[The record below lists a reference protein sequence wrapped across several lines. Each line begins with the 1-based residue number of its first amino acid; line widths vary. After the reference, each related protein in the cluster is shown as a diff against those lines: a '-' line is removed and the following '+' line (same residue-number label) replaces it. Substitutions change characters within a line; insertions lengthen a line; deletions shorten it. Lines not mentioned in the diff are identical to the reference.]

1 MNNVIDEETVRY
13 KMEFKNYDMS
23 CSGNIDYSLF
33 LEVLLLR
40 LRGET
45 IKYSSNKKKQ
55 SKREEQVIKEIEEI
69 EANNIDS
76 NLENKK
82 KLTRTS

>member
-1 MNNVIDEETVRY
+1 MEIQLSLLKDKDYLIQMNNVIDEEMVRY
-13 KMEFKNYDMS
+13 KMEFKNCDMS

-45 IKYSSNKKKQ
+45 IKYSSNKKRSSQKG
-55 SKREEQVIKEIEEI
+55 
-69 EANNIDS
+69 
-76 NLENKK
+76 
-82 KLTRTS
+82 RTIN

>member
-13 KMEFKNYDMS
+13 KMEFKNCDMS
-23 CSGNIDYSLF
+23 RSGNIDYSLF

-45 IKYSSNKKKQ
+45 IKYSANKKK
-55 SKREEQVIKEIEEI
+55 
-69 EANNIDS
+69 EAV
-76 NLENKK
+76 KK
-82 KLTRTS
+82 GRTIN